1 MQKGVEN
8 ARSHVVVSMV
18 GCFHHSGKNCDTK
31 MHTKTFVEKFLNSSK
46 MFYSLAL
53 QTITWNVTIS
63 AAIVFNVEVLLLID
77 HQTVYLIRPFY
88 IFIYIFDIS

>member
-18 GCFHHSGKNCDTK
+18 GCFHHSGKKLRHKNAYQN
-31 MHTKTFVEKFLNSSK
+31 FVEKFLNSSK

-53 QTITWNVTIS
+53 QTITRNVAIS
-63 AAIVFNVEVLLLID
+63 ATLVFNIEVLFVID
-77 HQTVYLIRPFY
+77 HQTV
-88 IFIYIFDIS
+88 

>member
-31 MHTKTFVEKFLNSSK
+31 MHTKTFVEKFLKSSK

-53 QTITWNVTIS
+53 QTITRNVAIS
-63 AAIVFNVEVLLLID
+63 ATLVFNIEVLFVID
-77 HQTVYLIRPFY
+77 HQTVY
-88 IFIYIFDIS
+88 IYIYLISPR